1 MRLQRR
7 EVFAACA
14 LAVALA
20 MGLSLRNGFV
30 YDDLPAIVQNSRV
43 TDPTQWHTIAASPY
57 WLGTLWRPLTVAGV
71 ALQWRLGQGAPWI
84 FHLTL
89 LLGYLGCGLALYAL
103 LRRLAVRELPA
114 LAATLLFLVHPVH
127 VEVVAN
133 GVGQAELWT
142 ALALL
147 TATSIYL
154 DARRTGVTAGA
165 VAALLAIVA
174 IGIAAKEQG
183 FMAPL
188 LLGGAEWLLAPGET
202 RDEGREKGIRIARV
216 ARRARLLVPVTALTL
231 LLLVV
236 RAGVLT
242 GFAGDTPAMALRGLG
257 PGARAVTFLGVIP
270 EYVRLLLW
278 PLHLQADYG
287 PPGIPV
293 GGPVAARHIA
303 GAILLIGYIA
313 LFALARRRA
322 PTAAFGLWWAAVTLA
337 PVANLLVPTG
347 IVMAERVLFLPSI
360 GLAIALG
367 ALLNKR
373 DERRETRDVWGVR
386 IPIAALVIWGVVLGV
401 RSATRVPTW
410 STQRRFFSDLTD
422 DAPRAYRAWKGAG
435 EYWEGAGDHPRA
447 IANLRHALQLW
458 PHDYEVNERLGQ
470 FLRTDGQ
477 CAAAVPVLAA
487 GVRLEPAAPSLRAK
501 LIECLLTEHQWD
513 LADQYAT
520 EALAQGQ
527 TEFRSERL
535 RVARSRAADSGTGRP
550 RPSQP

>member
-1 MRLQRR
+1 MRRLRRR

-20 MGLSLRNGFV
+20 MGLSMRNGFV
-30 YDDLPAIVQNSRV
+30 YDDLPAIVQNPRV
-43 TDPTQWHTIAASPY
+43 IDPAQWHTIPTSPY
-57 WLGTLWRPLTVAGV
+57 WLGTLWRPLTVAGF
-71 ALQWRLGQGAPWI
+71 ALQWWLGHGAPWI

-89 LLGYLGCGLALYAL
+89 LLGYLGCGLALFAL

-165 VAALLAIVA
+165 VAALLAIVT

-183 FMAPL
+183 FVAPL
-188 LLGGAEWLLAPGET
+188 LLGGAEWLVAPQEANERKQPG
-202 RDEGREKGIRIARV
+202 IARL
-216 ARRARLLVPVTALTL
+216 ARRVRLLIPVTALTL

-236 RAGVLT
+236 RAGMLAS
-242 GFAGDTPAMALRGLG
+242 FAGESPVMALRALG
-257 PGARAVTFLGVIP
+257 AGGRAVTFLGVLP
-270 EYVRLLLW
+270 EYARLLVW
-278 PLHLQADYG
+278 PLHLQAEYG

-293 GGPVAARHIA
+293 GGPVTFRHIV
-303 GAILLIGYIA
+303 GAILLVGFLA
-313 LFALARRRA
+313 LLAFARRRA
-322 PTAAFGLWWAAVTLA
+322 PTAAFGLWWTAVTLA

-367 ALLNKR
+367 AILNR
-373 DERRETRDVWGVR
+373 SDERRATSEMWGVGV
-386 IPIAALVIWGVVLGV
+386 PVAALIVWGVVLGV

-410 STQRRFFSDLTD
+410 STQRRFFSDLTE
-422 DAPRAYRAWKGAG
+422 DAPLAYRAWTGAG
-435 EYWEGAGDHPRA
+435 EYWEGAGDQPRA
-447 IANLRHALQLW
+447 IASLRHALQLW
-458 PHDYEVNERLGQ
+458 PHDFEINERLGQ
-470 FLRTDGQ
+470 FLRSAGQ

-487 GVRLEPAAPSLRAK
+487 GVRLNPEAPSLRAK
-501 LIECLLTEHQWD
+501 LIECLLTERQWD

-520 EALAQGQ
+520 EALARGQ

-535 RVARSRAADSGTGRP
+535 RVAKLRAADSGTRP
-550 RPSQP
+550 PRRSQP